1 MEQKRPA
8 DIIQELLDYLWNGL
22 GLEEKGWKRL
32 KKGDFKKK
40 MKNGL
45 TYQIWFD
52 RSRYNYIDYE
62 IGHGN
67 VEVGFS
73 CIIKQ
78 GDDYLYSFRIEP
90 TTGGSFFRMLTEDLR
105 LNTGLLD
112 TFLPLV
118 KANYLDFIDRFEADP
133 VEALQPVCA
142 PFTEAEDYSW
152 FIYVREQMVERYG
165 TAEQMEEYRRQAEL
179 RGTPGHKAKNWMG
192 SMLFHLSHANDVDQA
207 WASSR
212 TREELDQVVEPFVQT
227 LNDLLDEYMSIYGV
241 NTWAMSTYE
250 SRRGLARNYI
260 TPIIGDMLLSDI
272 TPRMMDKYYRDLLS
286 VKTVSVNNRKPTSEY
301 LTPHTVREIHKLL
314 RSAFNQAVRWE
325 LISRNPVLNATL
337 PKEEHKERDIWTAE
351 TLSKA
356 MEVCD
361 DPILSLAL
369 NLAFSCSLRIGEML
383 GLTWDCIDIAPQSIE
398 NGSAYIFVNKELQR
412 VTRGALDD
420 LSDKGVIKKF
430 PPCIASTHTALVLK
444 EPKTKTS
451 IRRVYLPKT
460 VAYMLVERKKEID
473 ELMDLFGD
481 EYIDNNLV
489 FCSSNGRPMES
500 QVINRAFNKLIK
512 ENGLPHVVFH
522 SLRHSSITYK
532 LKLNGGDMK
541 SVQGDSGHAQVK
553 MVADVYSHIIDED
566 RCINAQRLEEAFYSS
581 KTPDPV
587 EDTEPKTADTAVTE
601 SDESDAA
608 KILELLKNPET
619 AALLKQL
626 AKAL

>member
-1 MEQKRPA
+1 MQNILQIYLFGELLAVVNEDARARAGLFAVQKPFFKTAALGGVLRQLAVRLLKVLCEHTPLVEEHIVFLAVVNIEVTDEIDHIERLWQNFAVIREQKPGVA
-8 DIIQELLDYLWNGL
+8 AEYH
-22 GLEEKGWKRL
+22 RL
-32 KKGDFKKK
+32 AIEVFFVKF
-40 MKNGL
+40 
-45 TYQIWFD
+45 
-52 RSRYNYIDYE
+52 
-62 IGHGN
+62 
-67 VEVGFS
+67 VGFF
-73 CIIKQ
+73 IRFDARRAVQ
-78 GDDYLYSFRIEP
+78 RTAGRNVHVVN
-90 TTGGSFFRMLTEDLR
+90 RV
-105 LNTGLLD
+105 TGL
-112 TFLPLV
+112 
-118 KANYLDFIDRFEADP
+118 Y
-133 VEALQPVCA
+133 
-142 PFTEAEDYSW
+142 
-152 FIYVREQMVERYG
+152 
-165 TAEQMEEYRRQAEL
+165 
-179 RGTPGHKAKNWMG
+179 
-192 SMLFHLSHANDVDQA
+192 
-207 WASSR
+207 
-212 TREELDQVVEPFVQT
+212 
-227 LNDLLDEYMSIYGV
+227 
-241 NTWAMSTYE
+241 
-250 SRRGLARNYI
+250 
-260 TPIIGDMLLSDI
+260 
-272 TPRMMDKYYRDLLS
+272 
-286 VKTVSVNNRKPTSEY
+286 
-301 LTPHTVREIHKLL
+301 
-314 RSAFNQAVRWE
+314 
-325 LISRNPVLNATL
+325 
-337 PKEEHKERDIWTAE
+337 
-351 TLSKA
+351 
-356 MEVCD
+356 
-361 DPILSLAL
+361 
-369 NLAFSCSLRIGEML
+369 RIGEML

-566 RCINAQRLEEAFYSS
+566 RCINAQRLEKAFYSS
-581 KTPDPV
+581 KTPDTPDPV
-587 EDTEPKTADTAVTE
+587 EDTEPKTADTAVT
-601 SDESDAA
+601 ESDAA

>member
-1 MEQKRPA
+1 MASIVKRKSKYSVVY
-8 DIIQELLDYLWNGL
+8 DYTDENG
-22 GLEEKGWKRL
+22 K
-32 KKGDFKKK
+32 
-40 MKNGL
+40 
-45 TYQIWFD
+45 
-52 RSRYNYIDYE
+52 
-62 IGHGN
+62 
-67 VEVGFS
+67 
-73 CIIKQ
+73 
-78 GDDYLYSFRIEP
+78 
-90 TTGGSFFRMLTEDLR
+90 
-105 LNTGLLD
+105 
-112 TFLPLV
+112 
-118 KANYLDFIDRFEADP
+118 
-133 VEALQPVCA
+133 
-142 PFTEAEDYSW
+142 
-152 FIYVREQMVERYG
+152 
-165 TAEQMEEYRRQAEL
+165 RRQRWETFSTNAEAKK
-179 RGTPGHKAKNWMG
+179 RKKQIEYEQDSGTFFIPTAK
-192 SMLFHLSHANDVDQA
+192 
-207 WASSR
+207 
-212 TREELDQVVEPFVQT
+212 T

-369 NLAFSCSLRIGEML
+369 
-383 GLTWDCIDIAPQSIE
+383 
-398 NGSAYIFVNKELQR
+398 

>member
-1 MEQKRPA
+1 MQKQR
-8 DIIQELLDYLWNGL
+8 
-22 GLEEKGWKRL
+22 
-32 KKGDFKKK
+32 
-40 MKNGL
+40 
-45 TYQIWFD
+45 
-52 RSRYNYIDYE
+52 
-62 IGHGN
+62 
-67 VEVGFS
+67 
-73 CIIKQ
+73 
-78 GDDYLYSFRIEP
+78 
-90 TTGGSFFRMLTEDLR
+90 
-105 LNTGLLD
+105 
-112 TFLPLV
+112 
-118 KANYLDFIDRFEADP
+118 
-133 VEALQPVCA
+133 
-142 PFTEAEDYSW
+142 
-152 FIYVREQMVERYG
+152 
-165 TAEQMEEYRRQAEL
+165 
-179 RGTPGHKAKNWMG
+179 
-192 SMLFHLSHANDVDQA
+192 
-207 WASSR
+207 
-212 TREELDQVVEPFVQT
+212 
-227 LNDLLDEYMSIYGV
+227 
-241 NTWAMSTYE
+241 
-250 SRRGLARNYI
+250 
-260 TPIIGDMLLSDI
+260 
-272 TPRMMDKYYRDLLS
+272 
-286 VKTVSVNNRKPTSEY
+286 VKTSMSVPEMGK
-301 LTPHTVREIHKLL
+301 
-314 RSAFNQAVRWE
+314 
-325 LISRNPVLNATL
+325 
-337 PKEEHKERDIWTAE
+337 
-351 TLSKA
+351 
-356 MEVCD
+356 
-361 DPILSLAL
+361 
-369 NLAFSCSLRIGEML
+369 ML
-383 GLTWDCIDIAPQSIE
+383 GLGKVESYWLVKKNYFKTIQVAGRMRVMLDSFEDWYAGQFH
-398 NGSAYIFVNKELQR
+398 YIFVNKELQR